1 MDGPIFCPIHPHPF
15 SKEQIPVTLG
25 HEFSGRIAEVGEGVT
40 DLAVGDKVCV
50 EPYIIDPEVDTSPA
64 NNTYHLSKGMGFIGL
79 SGGGGGLSER
89 IVVPRRWVHPVGDI
103 KLNEAAL
110 IEPLCVAHHAFT
122 RSGAKPGDTAL
133 ITGAGPIG
141 LLTAAICKAKGVR
154 AVMSEPSELRRKK
167 ALETGVAEAVYDP
180 RQVDVA
186 AELQKTG
193 GADVGFECTSVQVA
207 FDTLVDALKPAGSIV
222 IVSIW
227 GHKAQLDMQKIV
239 LKELSLKGTIAY
251 ANDHP
256 EVIRL
261 VQEGKIDLKPFI
273 TKVIGLNE
281 LVSDGF
287 DTLINR
293 NDTAVKILV
302 DPRK

>member
-1 MDGPIFCPIHPHPF
+1 MHPHPF
-15 SKEQIPVTLG
+15 SREQIPVTLG
-25 HEFSGRIAEVGEGVT
+25 HEFSGRIAAVGEGVS
-40 DLAVGDKVCV
+40 DLTVGEGVCV
-50 EPYIIDPEVDTSPA
+50 EPYILDPAVDTSA
-64 NNTYHLSKGMGFIGL
+64 KNNTYHLSKGMGFIGL

-89 IVVPRRWVHPVGDI
+89 VVVPRRWVHPVADMA
-103 KLNEAAL
+103 LDEAAL
-110 IEPLCVAHHAFT
+110 IEPLCVAHHAFM

-133 ITGAGPIG
+133 VTGAGPIG

-154 AVMSEPSELRRKK
+154 AVVSETSELRRRK
-167 ALETGVAEAVYDP
+167 ALETGVAEAVFDP
-180 RQVDVA
+180 REVDVA
-186 AELQKTG
+186 AALRKDG

-207 FDTLVDALKPAGSIV
+207 FDTLIDALRPAGTV
-222 IVSIW
+222 VVLSIW
-227 GHKAQLDMQKIV
+227 GHKAQLDMQKLV
-239 LKELSLKGTIAY
+239 LKEINVKGTIAY

-261 VQEGKIDLKPFI
+261 VQEGKIDLRPFI
-273 TKVIGLNE
+273 TKVIGLDE
-281 LVSDGF
+281 LVTDGF